1 MIARQI
7 TYFGQQAV
15 VVCDAKCGKAWGFRN
30 RPRVEFG
37 DDPDDIAYLADD
49 ELGDAPADPGDYEG
63 GHAKPTRP
71 DERLN
76 KWCVRACERLEMS
89 KPGKANET
97 IAARD
102 FSRRVFN
109 QPWKHEAPTPAIN
122 REEAD
127 RG

>member
-15 VVCDAKCGKAWGFRN
+15 VVCDAKCSKAWGFRN
-30 RPRVEFG
+30 RPRLDLS
-37 DDPDDIAYLADD
+37 DDPDDYALLADR
-49 ELGDAPADPGDYEG
+49 EVGDAPADPGDYEG
-63 GHAKPTRP
+63 GHAKPTHP

-89 KPGKANET
+89 KPGKATET
-97 IAARD
+97 VAARD

-109 QPWKHEAPTPAIN
+109 QPWKHEPDSTPSRA
-122 REEAD
+122 EGA
-127 RG
+127 